1 VNTLRRLAQRA
12 RGPFAENVIALFGAM
27 TALGIATLWVGR
39 IAGPVGVGNYA
50 MLRIL
55 PWLVAVVISG
65 GLAGSLAYF
74 LSGPTR
80 DRKDVPSTVVTIALL
95 SGTAGALLWLV
106 ASPLLRTVFLR
117 QVALGLVAWVA
128 LRVALRL
135 FVITGKAAA
144 QGVGDLRGSNVTIF
158 LEELMFLPAYAVMQV
173 VGLGGDAAVI
183 GALLLADAATAA
195 LAWGRLLRRGFVRGA
210 SAPSFELARRMYGFG
225 MRGQIGSL
233 IQLLNLRF
241 NFIFLG
247 ALAGPGALGLYAVA
261 AKYAEFLRLVPI
273 AANWVLYPR
282 FARSDAAGAATTSR
296 RMILRAGA
304 VTATGAVPL
313 ALGAVLVIPALFGS
327 AFRPAVLPAQILLV
341 GLAAEGVGGVATAF
355 LFGRGRPG
363 LNSLAAGA
371 GVTVTVALDV
381 LLIPRYGAV
390 GAAIASSIAYL
401 TTTLC
406 LVLWYR
412 HVAGR
417 PAPAEPI
424 IPGLPSIA
432 PDPVRRALD
441 VAVALLGLVVLAP
454 VMAVVL
460 IGARLSTGGSAIYR
474 QTRVGEG
481 GRPFTM
487 YKVRSMRTGQAGPE
501 VTGPVDQRVTRM
513 GAALRMTSLDEVPQ
527 LVNVLRGEMTLVG
540 PRPETVAL
548 ALRYPAEYQAVFAY
562 RPGLTGPVHVQLQDA
577 VPQGVDDVEAFYI
590 AELLPYRTKI
600 DLAYL
605 KNPSL
610 AATLGLIWQTVAYV
624 ISRVVSRVVWRSR
637 RRAAAPVT

>member
-1 VNTLRRLAQRA
+1 VSILRRLRQRA
-12 RGPFAENVIALFGAM
+12 RGAFAENVIALVGAM
-27 TALGIATLWVGR
+27 TALGVATLWVGR
-39 IAGPVGVGNYA
+39 VAGPVGVGNYA

-80 DRKDVPSTVVTIALL
+80 DRKEVPSTVVVIALV

-106 ASPLLRTVFLR
+106 ASPLLRAVFLR

-128 LRVALRL
+128 VRVALRL

-144 QGVGDLRGSNVTIF
+144 QGVGDLRGSNMTIF
-158 LEELMFLPAYAVMQV
+158 FEELMFLPAYALMQAV
-173 VGLGGDAAVI
+173 SLRGDTAVI
-183 GALLLADAATAA
+183 GALLLADAATATI
-195 LAWGRLLRRGFVRGA
+195 AWQRLLRRGFLRGA
-210 SAPSFELARRMYGFG
+210 VAPSFELARRMYGFG
-225 MRGQIGSL
+225 MRGQVGSL

-247 ALAGPGALGLYAVA
+247 ALAGPAALGLYAVA

-282 FARSDAAGAATTSR
+282 FARSDASAAAQTSR
-296 RMILRAGA
+296 RMMLRAGA
-304 VTATGAVPL
+304 VTAAGAVPL
-313 ALGAVLVIPALFGS
+313 ALGAMLVIPALFGT
-327 AFRPAVLPAQILLV
+327 AFGPAVLPAQILLV
-341 GLAAEGVGGVATAF
+341 GLAAEGVGGVVTAF

-371 GVTVTVALDV
+371 GVTVTLVLDV
-381 LLIPRYGAV
+381 ILIPRYGAV

-401 TTTLC
+401 TTTFC

-412 HVAGR
+412 HVVGR
-417 PAPAEPI
+417 TTPPEPV
-424 IPGLPSIA
+424 IPGLPSISPGA
-432 PDPVRRALD
+432 GRRTLD
-441 VAVALLGLVVLAP
+441 LMVAVLGLVALAP
-454 VMAVVL
+454 VLVVVL

-474 QTRVGEG
+474 QTRVGQG

-487 YKVRSMRTGQAGPE
+487 YKIRSMRTGQAGPE
-501 VTGPVDQRVTRM
+501 VTGPADRRVTRL
-513 GAALRMTSLDEVPQ
+513 GAALRMMSLDEVPQ

-548 ALRYPAEYQAVFAY
+548 ALRYPAEYQGVFAY

-577 VPQGVDDVEAFYI
+577 VPEDVDDVEAFYI
-590 AELLPYRTKI
+590 AELLPYRTRI

-605 KNPSL
+605 KDPSL
-610 AATLGLIWQTVAYV
+610 AATLGLIWQTVTYV
-624 ISRVVSRVVWRSR
+624 ISRVVTRVVSRSR
-637 RRAAAPVT
+637 RRPAATAV